1 VSSEWRPDDSLLERG
16 EKDEVRGT
24 RRVKDA
30 LEKHGIRYGDRVIT
44 SRDKGMD
51 EVKGDLKRSGMP
63 PGVEQWQVPIV
74 VKPSGEALSFTGR
87 MEAGAE
93 VPEHVHKHPVFR
105 IVIEGSLE
113 YGDLTLKPGDWMFV
127 PAGQAYSLKAGPDGC
142 STFYHHGP
150 CQLMI

>member
-1 VSSEWRPDDSLLERG
+1 VSSGWRPDDSLLERDD
-16 EKDEVRGT
+16 KDEVRGV

-30 LEKHGIRYGDRVIT
+30 LQKHGVRYGNRVIT

-51 EVKGDLKRSGMP
+51 AIRNDLKRTGMP

-74 VKPSGEALSFTGR
+74 VKPSGDALSFTGR
-87 MEAGAE
+87 MEPGAE
-93 VPEHVHKHPVFR
+93 VPEHAHPHPVYR

-127 PAGQAYSLKAGPDGC
+127 PAGLAYSITAGPDGC
-142 STFYHHGP
+142 STFYHHGS
-150 CQLMI
+150 CQLMV